1 MFRCAVV
8 LQKMPVEQKSWPPFA
23 REAERFLSRALA
35 QTPDFA
41 LSLQSLAAR
50 EPTASS
56 GTLGN
61 RRFCQKSSASRGAP
75 DGTRHAWIEDA
86 LLWLWFHPSP
96 AGSVNRRYPLR
107 LFLLQCSMV
116 SATLIPNASVPA
128 LQSNAIAT
136 RPGFQ
141 HANRPPRHAA
151 LRHETARIRAGVGHS
166 QPVRHGN

>member
-86 LLWLWFHPSP
+86 LLWLWLHPSP
-96 AGSVNRRYPLR
+96 AGSVNRRYPPPA
-107 LFLLQCSMV
+107 FLIAMQHGFG
-116 SATLIPNASVPA
+116 NAGTERFCAGASI
-128 LQSNAIAT
+128 NAIAT

-151 LRHETARIRAGVGHS
+151 LRHQTARIRAGRGHS
-166 QPVRHGN
+166 